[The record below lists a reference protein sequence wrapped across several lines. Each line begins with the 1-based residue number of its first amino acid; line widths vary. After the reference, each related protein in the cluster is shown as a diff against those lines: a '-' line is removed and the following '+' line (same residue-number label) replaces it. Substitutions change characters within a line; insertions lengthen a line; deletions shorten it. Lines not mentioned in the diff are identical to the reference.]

1 MLRAGARRFT
11 MIILGVLA
19 GAGIPALLVG
29 LAIGEVRRA
38 MSVTYYCVGAALLV
52 GTVVTGVRGPLR
64 ADYHTEPG
72 PLGRLLAP
80 RTIRRRTAEE
90 RMEGHRLAIFLFV
103 VGILILAVGAALD
116 PVHNNF

>member
-1 MLRAGARRFT
+1 MLRAGVRRFT
-11 MIILGVLA
+11 LILLGVLV
-19 GAGIPALLVG
+19 GTGIPAVLIG

-38 MSVTYYCVGAALLV
+38 LSVTYYCVGAALLV

-64 ADYHTEPG
+64 ADSRTEPG

-80 RTIRRRTAEE
+80 RTIRRATAEE
-90 RMEGHRLAIFLFV
+90 RLEGHRLAIFLFV
-103 VGILILAVGAALD
+103 VGMLVLVVGAALD